1 MEASPFGTKPQPG
14 EGHTW
19 RQMGARRV
27 LIVDD
32 SRSSRVLLRDALN
45 GLECS
50 VVCEAGGAQEG
61 LDLTRSIQPDL
72 IFMAVGLPGAD
83 GITAARQIMEEV
95 PTPIVILTSH
105 RDSQT
110 IRRATEAG
118 VMAYLIKPVREEE
131 LQPAI
136 EMAIGRFREF
146 MTLRK
151 ENANLKRALEER
163 KVIERAKGILM
174 EREGLAEGE
183 AFTCIRKASMKSR
196 RPMVEIARALLTA
209 EEVSGGTTNNLRR

>member
-1 MEASPFGTKPQPG
+1 
-14 EGHTW
+14 
-19 RQMGARRV
+19 
-27 LIVDD
+27 
-32 SRSSRVLLRDALN
+32 
-45 GLECS
+45 
-50 VVCEAGGAQEG
+50 
-61 LDLTRSIQPDL
+61 
-72 IFMAVGLPGAD
+72 MAVGLPGAD

-183 AFTCIRKASMKSR
+183 AFTRIRKASMKSR

-209 EEVSGGTTNNLRR
+209 EEVSRGTTNDLRR

>member
-1 MEASPFGTKPQPG
+1 M
-14 EGHTW
+14 
-19 RQMGARRV
+19 RARRV

-32 SRSSRVLLRDALN
+32 SRSSRVLLRDALK
-45 GLECS
+45 GLDCS
-50 VVCEAGGAQEG
+50 VVCEAAEAQEG
-61 LDLTRSIQPDL
+61 LDLTRSTQPDL

-131 LQPAI
+131 LQPAV
-136 EMAIGRFREF
+136 EMAIGRFTEF
-146 MTLRK
+146 MTLRQ
-151 ENANLKRALEER
+151 ENAGLKRALEER

-174 EREGLAEGE
+174 ERERLAEGE
-183 AFTCIRKASMKSR
+183 AFTRIRKASMKSR

-209 EEVSGGTTNNLRR
+209 EEVSRGMTNDLGR

>member
-1 MEASPFGTKPQPG
+1 M
-14 EGHTW
+14 
-19 RQMGARRV
+19 RYRL

-32 SRSSRVLLRDALN
+32 SVKSRASLTKALE
-45 GLECS
+45 GLGCS
-50 VVCEAGGAQEG
+50 VVGGATTAGEA
-61 LDLTRSIQPDL
+61 LHLTDTLKPDL
-72 IFMAVGLPGAD
+72 ILMAVGLPDLD

-105 RDSQT
+105 RDPET

-136 EMAIGRFREF
+136 ELAIARFREF
-146 MTLRK
+146 MMLRQ
-151 ENANLKRALEER
+151 ENADLKRALEER

-174 EREGLAEGE
+174 ETEGFSEQE
-183 AFTCIRKASMKSR
+183 AFARIRKMSMDTR
-196 RPMVEIARALLTA
+196 RSMGEIARAILLAT
-209 EEVSGGTTNNLRR
+209 EVRQRRG

>member
-1 MEASPFGTKPQPG
+1 
-14 EGHTW
+14 
-19 RQMGARRV
+19 MGARRV

-32 SRSSRVLLRDALN
+32 SRSSRVLLRDALK
-45 GLECS
+45 GLDCS
-50 VVCEAGGAQEG
+50 VVCEAAEAQEG
-61 LDLTRSIQPDL
+61 LDLARSTQPDL

-146 MTLRK
+146 MTLRQ
-151 ENANLKRALEER
+151 ENAGLKRALDER

-174 EREGLAEGE
+174 EREGLAEGV
-183 AFTCIRKASMKSR
+183 AFTRIRKASMKSR

-209 EEVSGGTTNNLRR
+209 EEVSRARQTISDDDGRAP

>member
-1 MEASPFGTKPQPG
+1 
-14 EGHTW
+14 
-19 RQMGARRV
+19 MGARRV

-32 SRSSRVLLRDALN
+32 SRSSRVLLRDALK
-45 GLECS
+45 GLDCS
-50 VVCEAGGAQEG
+50 VVCEAAEAQEG
-61 LDLTRSIQPDL
+61 LDLARSTQPDL

-146 MTLRK
+146 MTLRQ
-151 ENANLKRALEER
+151 ENAGLKRALDER

-174 EREGLAEGE
+174 EREGLAEGV
-183 AFTCIRKASMKSR
+183 AFTRIRMASMKSR

-209 EEVSGGTTNNLRR
+209 EEVSRARQTISDDDGRAP